1 MAAGEGVARAGW
13 RRGATVDPR
22 GDALRDDLEVGDLDP
37 LPPAGTASAA
47 VDADD
52 GFDDFVRR
60 EYPGVLRLAVALCGN
75 VHAAEDLAQEG
86 FLAARARWPLTGVD
100 RPDAW
105 VRRVVAN
112 RSVSR
117 WRRLG
122 TEARA
127 LARLGGRREPVVE
140 LAEVDERVWAAVRR
154 LPPAQARVVA
164 LVYVEDRPV
173 AEVAVILGCS
183 PDTVRTH
190 LWRARTRLAVILG
203 TPAGDDDD
211 GDDRGGTG
219 GTARPS
225 PVE

>member
-13 RRGATVDPR
+13 HRAAAADPSV
-22 GDALRDDLEVGDLDP
+22 DDLGPDDLVP
-37 LPPAGTASAA
+37 LPPAGTPPAA
-47 VDADD
+47 PADD

-60 EYPGVLRLAVALCGN
+60 EYPVVLRLAIALCGN
-75 VHAAEDLAQEG
+75 VHAAEDLTQET
-86 FLAARARWPLTGVD
+86 FVAARAKWPLTGVD
-100 RPDAW
+100 RPEAW

-122 TEARA
+122 AEARA

-140 LAEVDERVWAAVRR
+140 LPEPDERVWAAVRR

-164 LVYVEDRPV
+164 LVYVEDRAV

-190 LWRARTRLAVILG
+190 LWRARTRLAELLG
-203 TPAGDDDD
+203 TPTGDDDV
-211 GDDRGGTG
+211 GGPG
-219 GTARPS
+219 GPAGPPS
-225 PVE
+225 GEEVGP

>member
-13 RRGATVDPR
+13 RRAAGAHADI
-22 GDALRDDLEVGDLDP
+22 GADDLVP
-37 LPPAGTASAA
+37 LPPAGVAPVVAGPGA
-47 VDADD
+47 GPGRGD
-52 GFDDFVRR
+52 GVVDFVHR

-75 VHAAEDLAQEG
+75 EHAAEDLAQEA
-86 FLAARARWPLTGVD
+86 FVAARARWPLTGVD

-122 TEARA
+122 AEARA
-127 LARLGGRREPVVE
+127 LARLGGRREPVVVLPE
-140 LAEVDERVWAAVRR
+140 PDERVWAAVRR
-154 LPPAQARVVA
+154 LPAKQAQAVA

-190 LWRARTRLAVILG
+190 LWRARTRLAELLG
-203 TPAGDDDD
+203 TSAGDD
-211 GDDRGGTG
+211 GGPAEPPAGTG
-219 GTARPS
+219 GAP
-225 PVE
+225 

>member
-13 RRGATVDPR
+13 RRPAAVDAGVGAD
-22 GDALRDDLEVGDLDP
+22 DDLVP
-37 LPPAGTASAA
+37 LPPAGVAFRG
-47 VDADD
+47 VDVDD

-60 EYPGVLRLAVALCGN
+60 EYPGVLRLAIALCGN
-75 VHAAEDLAQEG
+75 VHAAEDLAQEA
-86 FLAARARWPLTGVD
+86 FVAARSRWPLAGVD

-122 TEARA
+122 AEARA
-127 LARLGGRREPVVE
+127 LARLGGRRDPVVE
-140 LAEVDERVWAAVRR
+140 IPETDERVWAAVRR
-154 LPPAQARVVA
+154 LPAAQARVVA

-190 LWRARTRLAVILG
+190 LWRARTRLADILG
-203 TPAGDDDD
+203 TPTGDDGRDEPD
-211 GDDRGGTG
+211 GPAGPPPGEEVAT
-219 GTARPS
+219 
-225 PVE
+225 